1 MAPRPLVGGRERRMI
16 QRIFTAKS
24 TDVVDV
30 ACPPP
35 AYERDLKL
43 VKSLSTTC
51 TIIPPYPAGY

>member
-1 MAPRPLVGGRERRMI
+1 MI
-16 QRIFTAKS
+16 QRILTAKS

-43 VKSLSTTC
+43 VKSLNTTC
-51 TIIPPYPAGY
+51 SIMPPYPAGY